1 MRYAATIAAHNQEPL
16 LNNNVSM
23 PTIVFV
29 ARPSASDIGP
39 GGKHRTY
46 QIEHDLKAGFGAER
60 VHTLSL
66 ANWRAT
72 HSAKES
78 AISGWTQLAG
88 RGMRRISDCLQ
99 NPYALL
105 HGTGYGARTFT
116 PRGFAREYRMML
128 KRLPRPIVTVID
140 DPRFV
145 GIMDEAL
152 AFDVPVIACTQN
164 IESLDLAAP
173 DVHGRWGLRTHLNDL
188 ASEIDLLR
196 RCAGRLFISKVET
209 GLVRGLGIEAECYP
223 YLPVGAIRARLE
235 EVRRA
240 RLQAQQ
246 EAGLFLL
253 LGSVMHGTTQRA
265 FEWFLEQARTHGLP
279 SGVRLMLVGM
289 GTDRLDLRGT
299 SGIEARG
306 WIDQPELDRLLIA
319 ARGVVVPQFTG
330 FGAITRITELSC
342 AGVPALV
349 SAHPT
354 RALDVPPGVS
364 VLGESWSEWRE
375 ALQALARS
383 ARRESWDYPAWEATQ
398 PHMLHRYLSRWV
410 QEE

>member
-1 MRYAATIAAHNQEPL
+1 
-16 LNNNVSM
+16 M

-164 IESLDLAAP
+164 IESLDL
-173 DVHGRWGLRTHLNDL
+173 
-188 ASEIDLLR
+188 
-196 RCAGRLFISKVET
+196 VET

-306 WIDQPELDRLLIA
+306 WVDQPELDRLLIS

-354 RALDVPPGVS
+354 RALDVPPGVR

-375 ALQALARS
+375 VLQALARS
-383 ARRESWDYPAWEATQ
+383 PQRESWDYPAWEATQ

>member
-1 MRYAATIAAHNQEPL
+1 
-16 LNNNVSM
+16 M
-23 PTIVFV
+23 PSIVFV
-29 ARPSASDIGP
+29 ARSLASDIGP

-60 VHTLSL
+60 VRTLSL
-66 ANWRAT
+66 IDWRAR
-72 HSAKES
+72 HAAGEP
-78 AISGWTQLAG
+78 ALQGLMHLAG
-88 RGMRRISDCLQ
+88 RGMRRVSDCLQ

-105 HGTGYGARTFT
+105 HGSGYGSRTFT
-116 PRGFAREYRMML
+116 PPGFAGEYRAML
-128 KRLPRPIVTVID
+128 ESLPRPIVTVID

-145 GIMDEAL
+145 GILKVAL
-152 AFDVPVIACTQN
+152 AYDVPVVACTHN
-164 IESLDLAAP
+164 LESLDLAAP
-173 DVHGRWGLRTHLNDL
+173 DAHGHWGLRTHLNDL
-188 ASEIDLLR
+188 ASEIDLLK

-240 RLQAQQ
+240 RLRVEQ

-253 LGSVMHGTTQRA
+253 LGSAMHGTTQRA
-265 FEWFLEQARTHGLP
+265 FEWFFDQARAHGLP
-279 SGVRLMLVGM
+279 SGIRLMLVGM

-299 SGIEARG
+299 SGIEALG

-349 SAHPT
+349 SVHPT
-354 RALDVPPGVS
+354 RAIDVPPGVG
-364 VLGESWSEWRE
+364 VLGESWAEWCE
-375 ALQALARS
+375 ALQAIARS
-383 ARRESWDYPAWEATQ
+383 PERESWDYPAWEATQ